1 MRQINFLLFFTVV
14 FSIYGLLNFY
24 IFVRG
29 RQALTAHP
37 TLSTVFTVL
46 FLFLALSYLIGRL
59 LERIWLSR
67 ISDFLVFVG
76 SFWLAAFLYLFLI
89 VLFIDLL
96 RLVNHF
102 LPFFHYLAADSERL
116 KFTAFTAGISV
127 VFLILLAGYVN
138 ACRVQVRRLEIKID
152 KPCETKELKIAAASD
167 VHLGTIVGRRRFCRI
182 VNKINSLS
190 PDLILFPGDL
200 IDEDIAPV
208 VRENLGEALRSLK
221 AAYGIY
227 AVTGNHEFIGGVE
240 RAVGY
245 LQEHG
250 VRVLRDESVLLPNG
264 LYLVGRDDRVKKA
277 FTGVDRKSLRELM
290 QSVDPGKPILLLDH
304 QPFELHEAA
313 EQGVDLQLSGHTH
326 NGQLWPLDLITRATY
341 EQSWGYLKKG
351 HTQYYISC
359 GVGTWGPPIR
369 LGSRPEIVE
378 LGLRFNP
385 KEE

>member
-1 MRQINFLLFFTVV
+1 MRQLNFLLFF
-14 FSIYGLLNFY
+14 SIVLSVYGLANFY
-24 IFVRG
+24 IFIRG
-29 RQALTAHP
+29 RQALTSHP
-37 TLSTVFTVL
+37 TLSLIYTAVFI
-46 FLFLALSYLIGRL
+46 FLALSYLIGRL
-59 LERIWLSR
+59 LERIWLSSL
-67 ISDFLVFVG
+67 SDFFIFTG
-76 SFWLAAFLYLFLI
+76 SFWLAAFLYLLLI
-89 VLFIDLL
+89 VLIIDLL
-96 RLVNHF
+96 RIVNHF
-102 LPFFHYLAADSERL
+102 LPFFHYFTNDFGRLKLAA
-116 KFTAFTAGISV
+116 FTISALAV
-127 VFLILLAGYVN
+127 LLILLAGYIN
-138 ACRVQVRRLEIKID
+138 ACSVRIRRIELEID
-152 KPCETKELKIAAASD
+152 KPCATPELKVVMASD

-277 FTGVDRKSLRELM
+277 FTGVDRKSLGELM

-385 KEE
+385 KEK